1 MAECLARLRR
11 EIRVVRR
18 TPGLV
23 ELHSS
28 RFASRVDKA
37 CDKARAA
44 DRNRPA
50 GEVAC
55 DRGQL
60 VLLTHPLLVACE
72 AERREAAH
80 DNEEYS
86 NDPHRQ
92 RIGSASDS
100 LDSDLVAQSH

>member
-1 MAECLARLRR
+1 
-11 EIRVVRR
+11 VVRR
-18 TPGLV
+18 PPGLV

-37 CDKARAA
+37 CDKAGAPHS
-44 DRNRPA
+44 DRPA

-60 VLLTHPLLVACE
+60 VLLAHALLVARE
-72 AERREAAH
+72 AESREAAR
-80 DNEEYS
+80 DDEEYS

-92 RIGSASDS
+92 RIGILSDG